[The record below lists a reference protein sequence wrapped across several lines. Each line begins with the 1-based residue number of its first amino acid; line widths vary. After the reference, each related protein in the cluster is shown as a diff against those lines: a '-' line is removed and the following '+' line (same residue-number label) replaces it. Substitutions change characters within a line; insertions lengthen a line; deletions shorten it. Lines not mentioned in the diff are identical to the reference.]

1 VETAAK
7 TFDPTQFFS
16 GKTEGSGALKARLGA
31 DRTVSVHGV
40 GSTQPDGDFR
50 LDQSVQLGTG
60 VPETRQWLLHRV
72 DAQHFTAVLSD
83 AQGPVRAES
92 VGNVFHLRYRL
103 RFAVYMEQWLTLRA
117 DGRTV
122 DNRAQI
128 TVLGLPWARLSES
141 IVRRDSLP

>member
-1 VETAAK
+1 
-7 TFDPTQFFS
+7 
-16 GKTEGSGALKARLGA
+16 
-31 DRTVSVHGV
+31 
-40 GSTQPDGDFR
+40 
-50 LDQSVQLGTG
+50 
-60 VPETRQWLLHRV
+60 
-72 DAQHFTAVLSD
+72 VLSD